1 MSIDCKAEPGVML
14 AKSPQHLPQRKD
26 AQGIHLHR
34 DRYRDYSLACG
45 LRHLIYHGIQVA
57 IAATRNS
64 NQEYFMTAKKPG
76 LYANIHAKQERIA
89 SGSGEHMNK
98 SGSKDAP
105 TVKDFKKAAKT
116 EKKAP
121 AKVSK

>member
-1 MSIDCKAEPGVML
+1 
-14 AKSPQHLPQRKD
+14 
-26 AQGIHLHR
+26 LHR
-34 DRYRDYSLACG
+34 DRYCDYSRACD
-45 LRHLIYHGIQVA
+45 LRHLIYHWIQVA
-57 IAATRNS
+57 IAATRKS